1 MKKTIITISFLLV
14 AIITMAQN
22 AGDLDL
28 SFSGDGKTTINIA
41 SGADESY
48 ASAIQ
53 PDQKIILVG
62 TGVTGQNADIELVR
76 LYTDGQLDS
85 SFGSEGKVVSDFGSN
100 HEYARS
106 VEIQPDDKIVVGGFI
121 YNYSS
126 NYDFALIRY
135 LPNGS
140 LDNTFGTNGK
150 VQTDVFYDDRLYDIA
165 LLPDGKIL
173 AVGYTVNISGRSDIA
188 IVKYN
193 SDGTLD
199 NSFGTGGMVLTP
211 VGTTDDFGYCIALQ
225 SNGKFIVSGFYEVTG
240 NNNDVF
246 VARYNSDGT
255 LDNSFGSNG
264 ISLLTIGNGHDEV
277 YSVAIQTD
285 GKIVLGGYTRVGY
298 NNFNLL
304 LIRITSNGS
313 LDSQFGNSG
322 FIIKSFSNAD
332 DFGRFVNIQSDG
344 KIILSGSCTINYYP
358 YEDFFICRFNQ
369 DGSDDLTF
377 GINGTVI
384 NLIGNTSSRS
394 YSSCIQNDGKIILAG
409 SAHINGFM
417 EFAIARYHGQ
427 CLLPGQPSEIYG
439 NQTPCEGGSETYN
452 VTSVT
457 GVDYSWILP
466 GDWSI
471 ISGQGT
477 NAISVNVGQLSGDIQ
492 VTPSTS
498 CGNGQPQTLVTTVEF
513 IPDQPSSIAGITE
526 PCVGTSQIYSVTN
539 INGVTYTWTIPNGS
553 AITLGQGTNSI
564 TVNIGPNSGDIQ
576 VVPSNIC
583 GNGAFSTLFITPQT
597 TPVQP
602 SAISGVSSAC
612 ENTTNLSYSV
622 SNINGVSYLWQ
633 VPNDWTIVSG
643 QGTNSIITNA
653 GILSGNITVTP
664 SNVCG
669 DGIASSLS
677 VNLNAVPNQPG
688 TITGDD
694 NICPGTDQYYS
705 VAAVSGV
712 SYFWSVPAGWT
723 ITSGQNSNSIS
734 TTTGS
739 TGGTV
744 SVTPSNNC
752 GNGISSILEV
762 TVNLLSV
769 DAGSDQTITNGS
781 STTLYGNANSG
792 SGNYSWLWSPIEL
805 LENPNIQNPN
815 TLALGSS
822 TIFTL
827 TVTDQAT
834 ACYETDQMIVTV
846 TGGALSV
853 VATAIPHDICIG
865 DNSQL
870 NALASNGSGNYSYSW
885 TSLPQGFTSNLPN
898 PIASPII
905 TTDYIIEVNDGNS
918 TVTDSITVE
927 VSDIPE
933 QPTKPDGPDTVD
945 LHFTSFTSYSTTTTA
960 GASSYSWEITP
971 PEIANLNPNGLEVTL
986 TWQTIGEA
994 SLKVY
999 AINECGIVAS
1009 DSLAIH
1015 VDNSVSISQIPFLI
1029 EVHPNPTKDFLLI
1042 TFKGLQI
1049 KQINVVNITGVPFIP
1064 TVYIENQIGEYNLNL
1079 QSLSKGIYFIY
1090 LTTNKGIIVKKIIKI

>member
-1 MKKTIITISFLLV
+1 MKRAIITISFCLV

-41 SGADESY
+41 SGTDESY

-62 TGVTGQNADIELVR
+62 KAVTGQNSDIALAR
-76 LYTDGQLDS
+76 LNTDGQLDS
-85 SFGSEGKVVSDFGSN
+85 SFGSGGKVVSNFGSN
-100 HEYARS
+100 YEYAKS
-106 VEIQPDDKIVVGGFI
+106 VAIQSDNKIVVGGFI
-121 YNYSS
+121 RNSW

-135 LPNGS
+135 LPEGT
-140 LDNTFGTNGK
+140 LDNTFGTGGK
-150 VQTDVFYDDRLYDIA
+150 VQTDLVYDDYIYDIA
-165 LLPDGKIL
+165 IQQDGKIL
-173 AVGYTVNISGRSDIA
+173 AVGYAVNISGQGDIA
-188 IVKYN
+188 IV
-193 SDGTLD
+193 
-199 NSFGTGGMVLTP
+199 
-211 VGTTDDFGYCIALQ
+211 
-225 SNGKFIVSGFYEVTG
+225 
-240 NNNDVF
+240 
-246 VARYNSDGT
+246 RYNSDGT
-255 LDNSFGSNG
+255 LDNTFGTGGIVLTAIGSYSDFGYCIAIQSDGKFFVSGYYVINGNNHDVFVAKYNSDGTLDSSFGNNG
-264 ISLLTIGNGHDEV
+264 LTLLDIAGGKDEI
-277 YSVAIQTD
+277 YSIAIQQD
-285 GKIVLGGYTRVGY
+285 DKIVLGGFTRVGS
-298 NNFNLL
+298 NDFDLL
-304 LIRITSNGS
+304 LIRLNANGYF
-313 LDSQFGNSG
+313 DTQFGNSG
-322 FIIKSFSNAD
+322 KIIKPISDED
-332 DFGRFVNIQSDG
+332 DYVRSVNVQADG
-344 KIILSGSCTINYYP
+344 KIIAAGSYYYNYFNGDL
-358 YEDFFICRFNQ
+358 DFFICRFNQ
-369 DGSDDLTF
+369 DSSDDLTF
-377 GINGTVI
+377 GLNGTV
-384 NLIGNTSSRS
+384 LSPIGSSVDAA
-394 YSSCIQNDGKIILAG
+394 YSSLLQDDEKILVAG
-409 SAHINGFM
+409 TSFLNGNM
-417 EFAIARYHGQ
+417 EFAIARYHSQ
-427 CLLPGQPSEIYG
+427 CVLPEQPSEIYG

-452 VTSVT
+452 VTNVS

-466 GDWSI
+466 GDWNI

-492 VTPSTS
+492 VTPSTT
-498 CGNGQPQTLVTTVEF
+498 CGNGPTQTLVTAVEF
-513 IPDQPSSIAGITE
+513 IPDQPSSISGITE
-526 PCVGTSQIYSVTN
+526 PCVGISQIYSVTN
-539 INGVTYTWTIPNGS
+539 ISGINYTWTIPNGS
-553 AITLGQGTNSI
+553 TITSGQGTNSI
-564 TVNIGPNSGDIQ
+564 TINIGPNSGDIQ

-583 GNGAFSTLFITPQT
+583 GNGPFSTLLITPQT
-597 TPVQP
+597 TPAQP

-622 SNINGVSYLWQ
+622 SNINGVSYLWE

-653 GILSGNITVTP
+653 GVISGNITVTP
-664 SNVCG
+664 SNICG

-677 VNLNAVPNQPG
+677 VNLSAVPSQPG
-688 TITGDD
+688 NITGDD
-694 NICPGTDQYYS
+694 NVCSGTDQYYS
-705 VAAVSGV
+705 VTAVSGV

-739 TGGTV
+739 TGTV

-827 TVTDQAT
+827 TVTDEAT

-853 VATAIPHDICIG
+853 VATAIPQDICIG
-865 DNSQL
+865 DNTQL

-945 LHFTSFTSYSTTTTA
+945 LHFTSFTSYFTTTTA
-960 GASSYSWEITP
+960 GASGYFWEITP

-986 TWQTIGEA
+986 IWQGIGEA

-1042 TFKGLQI
+1042 TFTGLQI
-1049 KQINVVNITGVPFIP
+1049 KHINIANMTGLSVIP
-1064 TVYIENQIGEYNLNL
+1064 TVNIENQSEEYNLNL